1 MFYSGNEPLPVARRQ
16 SAGPLFFV
24 PGAFFAGTFRAK
36 NGETLKA
43 APNEIRMWFTEP
55 IKAGLSTVEVRDAAG
70 KQIDQRDLGAD
81 EKEPALVRLPL
92 PAGLG
97 PGAYKVTW
105 SAVAQDLHVAKG
117 SFSFRV
123 AP

>member
-1 MFYSGNEPLPVARRQ
+1 MSRCRLLVVSLLALSSSSLAHSSLVRSEP
-16 SAGPLFFV
+16 
-24 PGAFFAGTFRAK
+24 K